1 MEGGREGSLELA
13 SAERESD
20 GHDRECTASSVE
32 EKTLDMMLVT
42 VKQCQRGLSIS
53 PTSRPQTCIKFNS
66 FPSFLP
72 LSSYIYTRRPPHIS
86 LTPPSHPPSLPPPLS
101 PPSPALPFPP
111 PRPSSDPHPHPPFV
125 PSPTTRVLSASPK
138 SIFPEDPS

>member
-1 MEGGREGSLELA
+1 MEGGREGSIELA

-72 LSSYIYTRRPPHIS
+72 LELLHIHATASTYITHSP
-86 LTPPSHPPSLPPPLS
+86 LPPS
-101 PPSPALPFPP
+101 FT
-111 PRPSSDPHPHPPFV
+111 PSSSFSSFSRLAFSSSSSLLRSSSSSSFCALSNHACPFSIPKV
-125 PSPTTRVLSASPK
+125 HLS
-138 SIFPEDPS
+138 